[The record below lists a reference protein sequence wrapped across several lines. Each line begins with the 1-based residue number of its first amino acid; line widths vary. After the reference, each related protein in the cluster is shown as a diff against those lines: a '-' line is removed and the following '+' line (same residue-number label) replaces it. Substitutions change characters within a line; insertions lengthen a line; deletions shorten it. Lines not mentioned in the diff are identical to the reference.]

1 MRKLLL
7 FFFKYTKL
15 YFIIISS
22 CVPTRW
28 YSHVCSFSHPI
39 EKLSCYLLLCTKYLK
54 NYEVLFEKVEEL
66 EMSSGCCNI
75 VRNLFRRRSGD
86 GEAEPLITTPRS
98 QASQLPQF
106 IAALAATLGGFV
118 MGSQLGWT
126 SPTKAEMVAKYSMSD
141 LDWSWVSGILP
152 AGAMVGA
159 LAAGSIC
166 DQIGRRMTIIVTVIP
181 STVGWAMILWAP
193 GTWMVILGRAVLG
206 SVSGVLSCACP
217 LYTNE
222 IAETAI
228 RGTLGT
234 FFQLQVTLGILF
246 SYIVG
251 ALIKV
256 TPFSIV
262 CVVIPFVPSIIMF
275 FMPESPT
282 YYLKKGNNIAAKNAL
297 QRLRGGRYN
306 VDNEIATTQKILEEV
321 EAQKMSFAQAFSTTA
336 AKNGLTIGL
345 AVMFFQQ
352 FSGINGVIFHAS
364 SIFKDAG
371 TSVDGNTAA
380 IVTGIF
386 SVVGTLISTQII
398 DRLGRKPLLFT
409 SDVFMAAS
417 AALLGIFFFLKD
429 GKYELAEDTIVK
441 TVPLIAVCVFIFMFA
456 IGYGP
461 IPWMFIA
468 EIFPPAIKGPASS
481 IACFFNWICAFSVS
495 FGFPLMNSSLGGA
508 WTFFIFSVG
517 SKLGESRASRI
528 YLALSCV
535 CVRRMG
541 CERDCES
548 VF

>member
-1 MRKLLL
+1 MVTTRKGTKSDHPGVGSTINVVESNVNNVVETETGAGSTTQDNTSQKLVTPALNKRKKKKTKKRTSTICPKFDDYDVSVHSSDNTLSNDSSSFTDGDLFRTPKASDLGLLSPARL
-7 FFFKYTKL
+7 
-15 YFIIISS
+15 
-22 CVPTRW
+22 RA
-28 YSHVCSFSHPI
+28 HSFSDASPDSEYTPNNRRNSI
-39 EKLSCYLLLCTKYLK
+39 AALITAADFLDSTQF
-54 NYEVLFEKVEEL
+54 NNFTSPPTDGNKVEEL

-282 YYLKKGNNIAAKNAL
+282 YYLKKGDTIAAKNSL

-306 VDNEIATTQKILEEV
+306 VDNEIATTQKILEE
-321 EAQKMSFAQAFSTTA
+321 
-336 AKNGLTIGL
+336 
-345 AVMFFQQ
+345 
-352 FSGINGVIFHAS
+352 
-364 SIFKDAG
+364 
-371 TSVDGNTAA
+371 
-380 IVTGIF
+380 
-386 SVVGTLISTQII
+386 
-398 DRLGRKPLLFT
+398 
-409 SDVFMAAS
+409 
-417 AALLGIFFFLKD
+417 
-429 GKYELAEDTIVK
+429 
-441 TVPLIAVCVFIFMFA
+441 
-456 IGYGP
+456 
-461 IPWMFIA
+461 
-468 EIFPPAIKGPASS
+468 
-481 IACFFNWICAFSVS
+481 
-495 FGFPLMNSSLGGA
+495 
-508 WTFFIFSVG
+508 
-517 SKLGESRASRI
+517 
-528 YLALSCV
+528 
-535 CVRRMG
+535 
-541 CERDCES
+541 
-548 VF
+548 